1 MNETSDSN
9 GYEPPGDQE
18 YQTLVL
24 LDELESLLEDLEEQ
38 GITGLEGRSNIPED
52 LQQRMAESG
61 VHDVQ
66 QLRDKLMRLHAQV
79 DEDER
84 DLTISDS

>member
-1 MNETSDSN
+1 MDQDSN
-9 GYEPPGDQE
+9 VGGFDSQE
-18 YQTLVL
+18 YETLAL

-38 GITGLEGRSNIPED
+38 GITGLEGASNIPKD
-52 LQQRMAESG
+52 LRERMAELD

-66 QLRDKLMRLHAQV
+66 QVRDMLMRLHAQV
-79 DEDER
+79 DEEER